1 MVNGSGE
8 RPAGLRF
15 LDRLVGTWR
24 MTGGT
29 EGRLT
34 YEWMDGGFFLI
45 ARGDINQQGQRLKHI
60 EIIGYQ
66 HPVEATGPANVLT
79 SRLFTST
86 GNTLDYTH
94 EVDDETVESW
104 YGEKGS
110 TFSMKARWSSDRN
123 SLTGEWTWPGG
134 GYAFTL
140 TRV

>member
-79 SRLFTST
+79 SRLFTSA
-86 GNTLDYTH
+86 GIR
-94 EVDDETVESW
+94 
-104 YGEKGS
+104 S
-110 TFSMKARWSSDRN
+110 TTRTRWTTKPSSRGTERRDPR
-123 SLTGEWTWPGG
+123 SP
-134 GYAFTL
+134 
-140 TRV
+140 